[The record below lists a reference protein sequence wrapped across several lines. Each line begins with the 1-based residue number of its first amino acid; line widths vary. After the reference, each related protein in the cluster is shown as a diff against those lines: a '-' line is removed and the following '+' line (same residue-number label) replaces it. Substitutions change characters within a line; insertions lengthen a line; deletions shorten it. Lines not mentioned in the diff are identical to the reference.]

1 MNRKSLI
8 IYCTETNSGS
18 LTGPRMD
25 NKNIRAYLKS
35 DVGGQW
41 YDDEIISLE
50 NPTISQVRRCIA
62 NEFVGVDYSFIVFSG
77 HGYIYESDN
86 KG

>member
-1 MNRKSLI
+1 MNRKALI

-25 NKNIRAYLKS
+25 NKNIREYLKS

-41 YDDEIISLE
+41 YDNEIISLE
-50 NPTISQVRRCIA
+50 NPT
-62 NEFVGVDYSFIVFSG
+62 
-77 HGYIYESDN
+77 
-86 KG
+86 